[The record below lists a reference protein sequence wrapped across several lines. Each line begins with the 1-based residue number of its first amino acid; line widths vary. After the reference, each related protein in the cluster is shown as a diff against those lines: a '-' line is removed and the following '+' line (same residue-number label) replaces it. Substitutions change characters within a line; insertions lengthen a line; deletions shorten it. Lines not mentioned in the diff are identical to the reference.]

1 MGRMEKK
8 KMRRKMDGW
17 TVGQNEIQRKGE
29 TRQTDRETNDG
40 LDPIPGRI
48 EVSGRAR
55 EESHYPRAAAKKM
68 MESPDYIAEAEQ
80 ASEG

>member
-8 KMRRKMDGW
+8 KRMRRKMDGW

-40 LDPIPGRI
+40 LDPIPGR
-48 EVSGRAR
+48 
-55 EESHYPRAAAKKM
+55 
-68 MESPDYIAEAEQ
+68 
-80 ASEG
+80 SEWAGG